1 MNKSLLSL
9 ALVAALSGCSL
20 IPEYQR
26 PDAPVPADWP
36 QGEAYSKASP
46 EARAQALGW
55 REFFRDPSL
64 QQLIEVAL
72 ENNRYLRVAA
82 LNVDAYR
89 ALYRVQR
96 ADVLPAVSADGAG
109 TRSRTPA
116 DLNMS
121 GEPAISS
128 QYSATFGVSWELDL
142 FGRAC
147 AACATR
153 RWSSTSPAR
162 PLSAARRSA

>member
-1 MNKSLLSL
+1 VNKSLLSL

-55 REFFRDPSL
+55 REFFRDPAL

-72 ENNRYLRVAA
+72 ENNRDLRVAA

-96 ADVLPAVSADGAG
+96 ADVLPAV
-109 TRSRTPA
+109 
-116 DLNMS
+116 
-121 GEPAISS
+121 
-128 QYSATFGVSWELDL
+128 
-142 FGRAC
+142 
-147 AACATR
+147 
-153 RWSSTSPAR
+153 
-162 PLSAARRSA
+162 